1 MKHPKDDFITYMA
14 AVTDRSKARN
24 AWVRHMSIGVHSTV
38 SMSLWKESIYRS
50 RTSPPCGYRLSKTTC

>member
-14 AVTDRSKARN
+14 AVTDRLQSQERLGTAHVYR
-24 AWVRHMSIGVHSTV
+24 STLNRINE
-38 SMSLWKESIYRS
+38 LWKESIYRS